1 MSDRVLAQSPTLKAL
16 NPPRHLDLHALGS
29 FVAICDAGTMTL
41 AAQRLHLT
49 QSAISQQMRALELR
63 IGTRLFDRET
73 RPLQLTDA
81 GRLLRELAADLLS
94 HERRVATSCAERA
107 RGDFPL
113 LRLGCVDSFAA
124 TVGPALIRGLSG
136 EAQQLRMWS
145 GLTPQLI
152 EQLGSRE
159 LDLAIC
165 TEAPVHERIKA
176 LPLFSEAM
184 VAVFPRSRA
193 APAQT
198 DKLSGLR
205 AAIGSLPL
213 VRYSDRSVIGRQI
226 ERYLRHHGLESPRRY
241 EFDATEPLLSMVA
254 AQLGWA
260 VSTPLCLWQSRALL
274 DEVHVVPLPRSPL
287 GQREFHA
294 LTRAGEFEPASR
306 ELVRLTTQ
314 VLHHQIGPALARTLP
329 GLPAGILRL
338 ARRAPRPL

>member
-1 MSDRVLAQSPTLKAL
+1 MNYPAPARHRTLPSL
-16 NPPRHLDLHALGS
+16 NPPRHLDLNALGS

-41 AAQRLHLT
+41 AAQRLRLT
-49 QSAISQQMRALELR
+49 QSALSQQMRALEGR
-63 IGTRLFDRET
+63 IGTQLFDRDT

-94 HERRVATSCAERA
+94 HERRVAASCADTA

-124 TVGPALIRGLSG
+124 TIGPALVRGLSG

-152 EQLGSRE
+152 EQLKGRE
-159 LDLAIC
+159 LDLAVC
-165 TEAPVHERIKA
+165 TEAPVHDRIQA

-198 DKLSGLR
+198 DKLPGLR
-205 AAIGSLPL
+205 AAIGTLPL
-213 VRYSDRSVIGRQI
+213 VRYSERSVIGQQI
-226 ERYLRHHGLESPRRY
+226 ERYLRHHGLEPARRY

-294 LTRAGEFEPASR
+294 LARTGEFEPATR
-306 ELVRLTTQ
+306 ELVRLTAQ
-314 VLHHQIGPALARTLP
+314 VLRQHIAPAWARTFTA
-329 GLPAGILRL
+329 LPAGVLRL
-338 ARRAPRPL
+338 PRRARSD